1 MEFTS
6 PVMNLPGLD
15 RVPWHNPK
23 NDAQEKTSTRSRYDV
38 PDVLRLG
45 ARNLLQLSVTSLR
58 LVRRL
63 ARAAVQQHS
72 SIIPSIYI
80 HRLLALFALLLVR
93 FRLES
98 KRLDSAVLTS
108 DRIDQAEWSE
118 CAAASAATF
127 QGRSSSM
134 RLIG

>member
-1 MEFTS
+1 ME
-6 PVMNLPGLD
+6 GLD

-45 ARNLLQLSVTSLR
+45 ARNLLQLSVTALG

-63 ARAAVQQHS
+63 ARAAVQRDS
-72 SIIPSIYI
+72 RIIPSIYI
-80 HRLLALFALLLVR
+80 HRLLALFAVLLVR

-98 KRLDSAVLTS
+98 LPVCPQIAV
-108 DRIDQAEWSE
+108 
-118 CAAASAATF
+118 AAILA
-127 QGRSSSM
+127 GKE
-134 RLIG
+134 